1 MKKLKAFIAVL
12 ICAALLPALP
22 VLRPAA
28 YDGSIFMDDQASCA
42 ATLGVTEEQ
51 FDSLIGYLYESI
63 SVCRKT
69 LVLSSYNIPVNSDTL
84 SLLRD
89 IITNYPKAF
98 HVKGISYSHAGGVFY
113 NFVLTYKSDLNAY
126 RAQIAELEEAAAELT
141 SDITP
146 DVPEAIKV
154 ALLHDRL
161 AAHCRYSDD
170 YHPETGRY
178 DDDDYTAYGALVGR
192 KAICQGYS
200 RAFAYLLDCVGINSY
215 YCPSDALNHV
225 WNIVLIDGVK
235 YHVDVTWDDPVY
247 DIPGRLKHW
256 SLVASSGKIWS
267 PSSPSSQDAHN
278 ASDYDNSPDSTL
290 YDDAF
295 WNSSQTQLCLLN
307 GSVYYVDNDEKCI
320 YAYNYTTG
328 VTQFVSDLSD
338 VYWPAGTGG
347 SFWMGCYTR
356 LDSDGQFLYLSLPD
370 GIHRF
375 DPVANVAEDVF
386 LPDMPAGYY
395 VYGFELTGRTVTCLA
410 AGSPNIYDSSQV
422 IYYTYELDHV
432 EFTEPAISGVED
444 GGVYEGEVTV
454 SWDVGEGMLD
464 GSPFDNG
471 GTVSA
476 VGTHTLTVVNG
487 DKTATVSF
495 TVNEA
500 QSQTNKGDMD
510 GDGAI
515 TVADSLKALRIAAKL
530 VQPTAED
537 LRLGDIDGDGVITV
551 ADALKI
557 LRVAAKLVS
566 SL

>member
-12 ICAALLPALP
+12 LCAALLPALP
-22 VLRPAA
+22 ALRSAA
-28 YDGSIFMDDQASCA
+28 YDGSIFTEDPDSCA
-42 ATLGVTEEQ
+42 ATLGLSEEQ
-51 FDSLIGYLYESI
+51 FDSLVGYLYESI
-63 SVCRKT
+63 AVCRKT
-69 LVLSSYNIPVNSDTL
+69 LALSAYNITVNSDTL
-84 SLLRD
+84 SLLCD

-98 HVKGISYSHAGGVFY
+98 HVKGISYSHAGGMFY
-113 NFVLTYKSDLNAY
+113 NFILTYKSDINVY
-126 RAQIAELEEAAAELT
+126 RDQIAELEAAAADLT
-141 SDITP
+141 AGITP
-146 DVPEAIKV
+146 DVPEALKV

-161 AAHCRYSDD
+161 ASHCRYSDD

-200 RAFAYLLDCVGINSY
+200 RAFAYLLDCVGVKSY
-215 YCPSDALNHV
+215 YCPSNSLNHV
-225 WNIVLIDGVK
+225 WNIVFIDGVK

-256 SLVASSGKIWS
+256 GLIGSSGKFRS
-267 PSSPSSQDAHN
+267 PSSPNAQDAHN
-278 ASDYDNSPDSTL
+278 ASDYDTSPDSTL

-295 WNSSQTQLCLLN
+295 WNGSQTQLCLLN
-307 GSVYYVDNDEKCI
+307 GSIYYVDYDEKCI
-320 YAYNYTTG
+320 YAYNYSTG
-328 VTQFVSDLSD
+328 VTQFVSDLGD

-356 LDSDGQFLYLSLPD
+356 LDSDGQYLYLSLPD
-370 GIHRF
+370 GIRRF
-375 DPVANVAEDVF
+375 DPVATVAEDVF

-395 VYGFELTGRTVTCLA
+395 VYGFELTGRTITCLA
-410 AGSPNIYDSSQV
+410 AESPNIYDASDA
-422 IYYTYELDHV
+422 IYYTYELDPV
-432 EFTEPAISGVED
+432 EFAEPVVSGVVD

-454 SWDVGEGMLD
+454 SWDVGEGTLD

-476 VGTHTLTVVNG
+476 AGAHRLTVVNG
-487 DKTATVSF
+487 DKSVTVSF
-495 TVNEA
+495 TVSAA
-500 QSQTNKGDMD
+500 QPPANKGDMD

-515 TVADSLKALRIAAKL
+515 TVADALKALRIAAKL
-530 VQPTAED
+530 VQPTAAD
-537 LRLGDIDGDGVITV
+537 MRLGDIDADGVITV

-557 LRVAAKLVS
+557 LRVAAKLAT